1 MKKIFLSVMALMF
14 LVFSS
19 LAGCTT
25 HAHTPSSKVIIKP
38 APPPTKAVWVKGHW
52 THKRGTWIWVPGHWR
67 KVPPYK
73 RY

>member
-1 MKKIFLSVMALMF
+1 MKKIFLSVIALMF
-14 LVFSS
+14 LAFSS

-25 HAHTPSSKVIIKP
+25 HVHSPPSKVIIKP
-38 APPPTKAVWVKGHW
+38 SPPPKAIWVKGHW
-52 THKRGTWIWVPGHWR
+52 THKHGKWKWASGHWR

>member
-14 LVFSS
+14 LAFSS

-25 HAHTPSSKVIIKP
+25 HAHSPPAKVIIKP
-38 APPPTKAVWVKGHW
+38 ALPPKAVWVKGHW